1 MVCVKKYSYASMF
14 YIRSD
19 LFTILTDLSLL
30 VEDTEFVS
38 YADENKIY
46 MLMTSLHA
54 YNSPSESNYYLIY

>member
-1 MVCVKKYSYASMF
+1 MF

-38 YADENKIY
+38 YADENKIC
-46 MLMTSLHA
+46 MLMTSLHT
-54 YNSPSESNYYLIY
+54 YNSPSKSNYYLIY